1 MSHHRYQPESQ
12 CRVSRAVAHLTF
24 GRGARYCLGAPLA
37 RIGLQAVFSQL
48 VPRFPAMRLA
58 EPVEQLTFNR
68 DTLASGLAGS
78 P

>member
-48 VPRFPAMRLA
+48 VPRFPAMRL
-58 EPVEQLTFNR
+58 EQLTFNR